1 MATKA
6 EIVERFLDTWRKLDS
21 IPSEL
26 MQPDIE
32 WVNPPDAIET
42 GTRHGEASFREAE
55 SAFQR
60 AYSSFEI
67 EVGRQ
72 VERGNVVGLIV
83 KTLVRGRGSGIE
95 LRQRQGMAFTISDG
109 KVARFEWSN
118 DPEELL
124 ARTVNAESDDDPDG

>member
-1 MATKA
+1 
-6 EIVERFLDTWRKLDS
+6 
-21 IPSEL
+21 

-42 GTRHGEASFREAE
+42 GTRHGSDGFFMAQ

-60 AYSSFEI
+60 AYDSM
-67 EVGRQ
+67 EVEVEQQ

-95 LRQRQGMAFTISDG
+95 LRQRQGMAFTIREG

-124 ARTVNAESDDDPDG
+124 ERTTIAESGEDTDG